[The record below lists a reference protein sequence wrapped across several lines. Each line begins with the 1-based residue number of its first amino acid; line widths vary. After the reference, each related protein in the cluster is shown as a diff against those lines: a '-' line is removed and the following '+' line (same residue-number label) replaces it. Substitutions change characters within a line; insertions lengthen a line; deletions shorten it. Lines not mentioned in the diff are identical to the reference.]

1 VSENILKCQLKP
13 FSADDYTGAPT
24 GVPSAAQ
31 LTRLQ
36 AVFPTGVCDW
46 SRPGQYQHPATSPM
60 TYEGGPGGR
69 VLGQA
74 PSSNPL

>member
-13 FSADDYTGAPT
+13 FSADDYNGLL
-24 GVPSAAQ
+24 SATQ

-46 SRPGQYQHPATSPM
+46 SKPGQYQHPATSPM
-60 TYEGGPGGR
+60 RYEAGPGGKA
-69 VLGQA
+69 LG
-74 PSSNPL
+74 PPPTSNPI